1 MERPAAKLDPAFRRQ
16 LLIDLESIMNLVYLA
31 KVKTEDGTES
41 KRYLGLADERIKK
54 LAKLIQ
60 DVPI

>member
-1 MERPAAKLDPAFRRQ
+1 MERPAATLDPAFRRQ